1 MLEQGTGTRG
11 RACGIGQR
19 QQKQLAGDE
28 LVTALESFFLRGL
41 QQARQLGA
49 HLHIALL
56 LHARQIGHG
65 LFGQVLEL
73 LHIAAGTL
81 QQRARAV
88 VLAQHGHQQV
98 QGVDSGL
105 IRTERQRLRIGQGF
119 LEFGRQFVNSHG
131 LSLSLQS
138 DSLPFI

>member
-1 MLEQGTGTRG
+1 
-11 RACGIGQR
+11 
-19 QQKQLAGDE
+19 
-28 LVTALESFFLRGL
+28 
-41 QQARQLGA
+41 
-49 HLHIALL
+49 
-56 LHARQIGHG
+56 
-65 LFGQVLEL
+65 L
-73 LHIAAGTL
+73 LHIAAGAL

-98 QGVDSGL
+98 QRVDGGL
-105 IRTERQRLRIGQGF
+105 ISTERQGLRVGQGF